1 MKQSIGKTFDLIKL
15 IAITYNDLIEKSDAV
30 ICLEGDGYNR
40 LEKTIE
46 LFRSG
51 LAKNIVISGG
61 FDSPPFCLHAEL
73 LAEEIIKRGISKNK
87 IILEKISKNTYEQ
100 GLEVLKI
107 VQERKWSRIILVAS
121 HFHQPRAYLA
131 FLKAMKDLKL
141 EIHIFNAPAKDLL
154 WFEKTSIGP
163 TRIQLM
169 ENELEKIK
177 EYTKKGHLIEIKEAL
192 NYQKWQEKKITLKKL
207 KK

>member
-1 MKQSIGKTFDLIKL
+1 MKFKEKLVNLIKL
-15 IAITYNDLIEKSDAV
+15 MAITYNDLIDKSDV
-30 ICLEGDGYNR
+30 IVCLEGDGYSR

-46 LFRSG
+46 LFKNG

-61 FDSPPFCLHAEL
+61 FHSPPFCLHAEL
-73 LAEEIIKRGISKNK
+73 LAREIIKRGIFKDK

-100 GLEVLKI
+100 GIEVLKI
-107 VQERKWSRIILVAS
+107 VQERKWKKIILVAS

-131 FLKAMKDLKL
+131 FLKAMKDLKM
-141 EIHIFNAPAKDLL
+141 EIHIFNAPVKDLL
-154 WFEKTSIGP
+154 WFEKTDAGP

-169 ENELEKIK
+169 EEELEKIN
-177 EYTKKGHLIEIKEAL
+177 EYTKKGHLIGIEEAL
-192 NYQKWQEKKITLKKL
+192 NYQKWQEKQLTSKKL

>member
-1 MKQSIGKTFDLIKL
+1 MKFKGKLVNLIKL
-15 IAITYNDLIEKSDAV
+15 MVVTYNDLIDESDV
-30 ICLEGDGYNR
+30 VVCLEGDGYNR
-40 LEKTIE
+40 IEKTIE
-46 LFRSG
+46 LFRNG

-61 FDSPPFCLHAEL
+61 FNSPPFCLHAEI
-73 LAEEIIKRGISKNK
+73 LAQEIIKRGIPKNK
-87 IILEKISKNTYEQ
+87 IILEKNSQNTYEQ

-107 VQERKWSRIILVAS
+107 VQEKKWNKIILVAS

-141 EIHIFNAPAKDLL
+141 KVHIFNAPAKDLL
-154 WFEKTSIGP
+154 WFEKTDAGP

-169 ENELEKIK
+169 EDELEKIK

-192 NYQKWQEKKITLKKL
+192 NYQKWQEKKLASKKS